1 MLKGGD
7 TAGASVNVR
16 CGSFRIKPTAG
27 GDDKLSAGRSDA
39 PGMLAPNGQTEP
51 QFGLESQ
58 FKPVSK
64 FGPYTITTLPRELLG
79 RTASGSRCTV
89 FTLRTPTV
97 DAPVPL
103 KLSIKSWEYL

>member
-39 PGMLAPNGQTEP
+39 PGMLAHNGQTEP
-51 QFGLESQ
+51 QFGLEFQ
-58 FKPVSK
+58 FGSEFQ
-64 FGPYTITTLPRELLG
+64 FGPHTIITFPRELSD
-79 RTASGSRCTV
+79 RATSGSRCIV
-89 FTLRTPTV
+89 FTFRTPTV